1 MSALVSSLK
10 AATADP
16 LAHHGLA
23 GKVVIVTGGGRGLG
37 RALSEGFAAAGAHVV
52 LTGRSADTL
61 KGAVDAITE
70 AGGSALG
77 VPADVAREE
86 DMDALCR
93 TTLDAFGRI
102 DVLVNNAG
110 INPWYKAAQ
119 DTSFAEWQTVIDTNL
134 TGVFLACRAAGRV
147 MLAQGEGAIVNI
159 TSVAGRVALAKTTSY
174 CAAKG
179 GVELMT
185 RQLSLEWAKKG
196 VRVNA
201 VAPAY
206 FETEL
211 TEGLL
216 ANPVLAAPVLG
227 RTPMGRFGHPTEL
240 VGACL
245 FLASP
250 AASYITGASLAVDGG
265 WTAA

>member
-1 MSALVSSLK
+1 MI
-10 AATADP
+10 P
-16 LAHHGLA
+16 QGLA
-23 GKVVIVTGGGRGLG
+23 GKIVIVTGGGRGLG
-37 RALSEGFAAAGAHVV
+37 RAIAEGFAAAGAHTV
-52 LTGRSADTL
+52 LTGRTAAT
-61 KGAVDAITE
+61 VEDAAAAMRA
-70 AGGSALG
+70 AGGSAEG
-77 VPADVAREE
+77 VVADVAQEADVE
-86 DMDALCR
+86 ALC
-93 TTLDAFGRI
+93 TGTLQRHGRI

-110 INPWYKAAQ
+110 INPWYKRAE
-119 DTSFAEWQTVIDTNL
+119 DTSLDEWRAVIDTNL
-134 TGVFLACRAAGRV
+134 TGVFLASRAAGRI

-159 TSVAGRVALAKTTSY
+159 TSVAGRVGLARSTAY

-185 RQLSLEWAKKG
+185 RELALEWAKKG

-201 VAPAY
+201 VGPGY
-206 FETEL
+206 FATDL
-211 TEGLL
+211 TDGLRQNPRL
-216 ANPVLAAPVLG
+216 ADSVTA
-227 RTPMGRFGHPTEL
+227 RTPMGRFGAPEEL

>member
-1 MSALVSSLK
+1 MSLALATPAP
-10 AATADP
+10 AASTSPVA
-16 LAHHGLA
+16 GLA
-23 GKVVIVTGGGRGLG
+23 EKVVIVTGGGRGLG
-37 RALSEGFAAAGAHVV
+37 RAISEGFAAAGAHVV
-52 LTGRSADTL
+52 LTGRTKAT
-61 KGAVDAITE
+61 VDEAAAAICA

-77 VPADVAREE
+77 VAADVASEG
-86 DMDALCR
+86 DVDALVR
-93 TTLDAFGRI
+93 AATDAYGRLDI
-102 DVLVNNAG
+102 LINNAG
-110 INPWYKAAQ
+110 INPWYKTAEE
-119 DTSFAEWQTVIDTNL
+119 TSLEEWRAVVETNL
-134 TGVFLACRAAGRV
+134 TGVFLTARAAGRV
-147 MLAQGEGAIVNI
+147 MLAQGEGAIVNVS
-159 TSVAGRVALAKTTSY
+159 SVAGRVALARTTAY

-185 RQLSLEWAKKG
+185 RQLALEWAKKG

-201 VAPAY
+201 VGPGY

-211 TEGLL
+211 TEGMRQNPKL
-216 ANPVLAAPVLG
+216 AERVTA
-227 RTPMGRFGHPTEL
+227 RTPMGRFGHPGEL

>member
-1 MSALVSSLK
+1 MSL
-10 AATADP
+10 AAAMPAPAPVT
-16 LAHHGLA
+16 GLQ

-37 RALSEGFAAAGAHVV
+37 RAICEGFAGAGARVV
-52 LTGRSADTL
+52 LTGRTAATVE
-61 KGAVDAITE
+61 AAAAAITA
-70 AGGSALG
+70 AGGSAQG
-77 VPADVAREE
+77 FVADVSREE
-86 DMDALCR
+86 DMAALCSAVVAQR
-93 TTLDAFGRI
+93 GRI

-110 INPWYKAAQ
+110 INPWYKPAE
-119 DTSFAEWQTVIDTNL
+119 DTSLDEWRSVVETNL
-134 TGVFLACRAAGRV
+134 TGVFLAARAAGRV

-159 TSVAGRVALAKTTSY
+159 TSVAGRVGLARTTAY

-185 RQLSLEWAKKG
+185 RQLALEWATRG

-201 VAPAY
+201 VGPGY

-211 TEGLL
+211 TEGLRHNQKL
-216 ANPVLAAPVLG
+216 SARVTA
-227 RTPMGRFGHPTEL
+227 RTPMGRFGRPDEL